1 MRWYSHF
8 LWAPSDDD
16 ATVNAARY
24 SEVITSLLLLLLLLL
39 LPHDDDN
46 SEIIGSS
53 GNSEANEVIARVKT
67 SSEIVTLT

>member
-24 SEVITSLLLLLLLLL
+24 SEVITSLLLLLLLL

>member
-24 SEVITSLLLLLLLLL
+24 SEVITSLLLLLLL

>member
-24 SEVITSLLLLLLLLL
+24 SEVITSLLLLLLL

-67 SSEIVTLT
+67 SSEIVTLS